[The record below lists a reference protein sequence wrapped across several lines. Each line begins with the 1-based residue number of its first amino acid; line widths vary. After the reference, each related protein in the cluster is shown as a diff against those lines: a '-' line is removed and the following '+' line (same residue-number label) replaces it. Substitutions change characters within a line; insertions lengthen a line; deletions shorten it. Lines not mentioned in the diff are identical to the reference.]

1 MQNKEGLLI
10 VISGPAGV
18 GKGVICK
25 GLMTRNPNIKMS
37 VSVTTR
43 QKRPREVEG
52 VNYFFKTREEFE
64 KMIGAGEFL
73 EYAYVFNTNYYG
85 TPKAYVEEELR
96 SGTDIILEID
106 VNGAMKAKKEYQDAI
121 CIFIAPPDL
130 GTLKSRLIGRG
141 TETPEAVERRFEEAI
156 SEIGRIGEY
165 DYVVINDVVDK
176 AVGSI
181 ESILSAERC
190 KVKRNKNIT
199 DILQKG

>member
-1 MQNKEGLLI
+1 MQNKEGLLV

-25 GLMTRNPNIKMS
+25 GLITRNPNIKMS

-43 QKRPREVEG
+43 QKRPREIEG

-64 KMIGAGEFL
+64 KMIEAGEFL
-73 EYAYVFNTNYYG
+73 EYAYVFNMNYYG
-85 TPKAYVEEELR
+85 TPKAYVEEELG

-106 VNGAMKAKKEYQDAI
+106 VNGAIKVKKEYPDAI

-141 TETPEAVERRFEEAI
+141 TETPEAVEKRFGEALF
-156 SEIGRIGEY
+156 EIGRIGEY

-176 AVGSI
+176 AVGQV
-181 ESILSAERC
+181 ESILAAERC
-190 KVKRNKNIT
+190 KVRRNKNIT
-199 DILQKG
+199 DKLQKG